1 MWIRKIIMIF
11 LTAAL
16 VVLIKVSGGGK
27 EFIELSTNRHIPNEL
42 GRARLY
48 VTNST
53 SGYGSITAVSNL
65 VINLQNRGYE
75 VVNENKTDMTIDF
88 ALRNK
93 AEKKAVRVA
102 YDWKDNSIFFVSSDY
117 SESMGLVEFM
127 RSK

>member
-1 MWIRKIIMIF
+1 MIF
-11 LTAAL
+11 LTATL

-27 EFIELSTNRHIPNEL
+27 EFIELSTDRHIPNKL

>member
-1 MWIRKIIMIF
+1 MIF

-16 VVLIKVSGGGK
+16 VVLIKVSGGGR
-27 EFIELSTNRHIPNEL
+27 EFIELSTDRHIPNEL
-42 GRARLY
+42 GIARLY

-102 YDWKDNSIFFVSSDY
+102 YDWKDNSIFFVSSNY

>member
-1 MWIRKIIMIF
+1 MIL
-11 LTAAL
+11 LTAGL
-16 VVLIKVSGGGK
+16 VILIKLSGGGK
-27 EFIELSTNRHIPNEL
+27 EFIELSADRHIPNEL

-65 VINLQNRGYE
+65 VINLQGRGYE

-117 SESMGLVEFM
+117 SESMSLVELM